1 MRAWWLEAFFF
12 EFSICLGLFFFF
24 FHFPLS
30 VYETIMAA
38 RRPSEKRPEL
48 AEKKKKF
55 PKNFNN
61 NNNNKKKNQ
70 TTDVD
75 RIGADRKKRERK

>member
-1 MRAWWLEAFFF
+1 
-12 EFSICLGLFFFF
+12 
-24 FHFPLS
+24 
-30 VYETIMAA
+30 MAA

-61 NNNNKKKNQ
+61 NNNNNKKNR